1 MCRTQVQESTKML
14 HKVEQ
19 TSLSVLN
26 MFPDLELALE
36 ENEPALAGIFFDMV
50 KSWISELVVSV
61 GVTQQANRASIS
73 KIQNILETSTN
84 RLKVSTSPRIS
95 NGDKVTVS
103 ISDLQRTLLDLQN
116 KQNSN
121 TLNTTDFVALF
132 SSLFDQEKKQAP
144 NLPTSTKNSQ
154 SPRSE
159 NSGYS
164 SEEDLVIGGGRTGSS
179 SRTPVC
185 EEVDIE
191 DIDVDDVGNVEDM
204 EVAPSVGTQDC
215 DYSINIPSINAG
227 QANEE
232 YNELALVSN
241 SSRLT
246 SSTLNGQEQLVKAL
260 DMLQKVDTI
269 LEQLGMFWGNMEV
282 VLDMLSKKGQHAE
295 QFVGFSH
302 NPKLHQRFKER
313 VSEYKNFWEGVMS
326 TCSTY
331 LMGIDEPQ
339 QKFSRFCTP
348 PEEVSFSSGSS
359 TASSLS
365 SASSTTT
372 HGVPGTQRQPATSS
386 TATFLNSNANRNNC
400 SGSSSSSNGTAFPSL
415 DS

>member
-1 MCRTQVQESTKML
+1 
-14 HKVEQ
+14 
-19 TSLSVLN
+19 
-26 MFPDLELALE
+26 
-36 ENEPALAGIFFDMV
+36 
-50 KSWISELVVSV
+50 
-61 GVTQQANRASIS
+61 
-73 KIQNILETSTN
+73 
-84 RLKVSTSPRIS
+84 
-95 NGDKVTVS
+95 
-103 ISDLQRTLLDLQN
+103 
-116 KQNSN
+116 
-121 TLNTTDFVALF
+121 
-132 SSLFDQEKKQAP
+132 
-144 NLPTSTKNSQ
+144 
-154 SPRSE
+154 
-159 NSGYS
+159 
-164 SEEDLVIGGGRTGSS
+164 
-179 SRTPVC
+179 
-185 EEVDIE
+185 
-191 DIDVDDVGNVEDM
+191 
-204 EVAPSVGTQDC
+204 
-215 DYSINIPSINAG
+215 
-227 QANEE
+227 
-232 YNELALVSN
+232 LALVSN